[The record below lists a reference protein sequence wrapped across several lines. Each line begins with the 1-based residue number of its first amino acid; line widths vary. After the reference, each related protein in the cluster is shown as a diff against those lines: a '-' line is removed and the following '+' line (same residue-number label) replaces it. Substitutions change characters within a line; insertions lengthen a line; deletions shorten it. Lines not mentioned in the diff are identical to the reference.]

1 MVPYDTNGQTTAK
14 LENEI
19 KDSKS
24 DFVLIQNASRLM

>member
-14 LENEI
+14 FENEI
-19 KDSKS
+19 K